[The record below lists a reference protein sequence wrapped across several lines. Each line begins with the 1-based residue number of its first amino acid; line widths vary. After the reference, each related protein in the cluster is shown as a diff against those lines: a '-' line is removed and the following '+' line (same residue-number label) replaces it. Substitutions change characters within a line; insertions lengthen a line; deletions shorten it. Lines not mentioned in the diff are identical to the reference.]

1 VRAYGKEKKGQIFL
15 FPETRNFVAPPH
27 YGPHSRVSDIDV
39 PYRVRLKLYRSAYR
53 IVLRLCDCV
62 RIH

>member
-53 IVLRLCDCV
+53 IVLR
-62 RIH
+62 